1 MTLPGP
7 DVPVIDETRLINE
20 FGGDQEILDELRDLF
35 LEHAPPL
42 YTAMAQAIRE
52 GDCESLARDAHSF
65 KGACATYGAARLAMV
80 CKEFEL
86 AAKAGVVAGIQP
98 GGSTTKQIPENG
110 SEGPPWAPRLHFPV
124 ESYRIIPSSC
134 PRNFPPHRDPSP
146 SSGRSVRSPSPANF
160 GAPTFFR
167 IRRQNMW

>member
-42 YTAMAQAIRE
+42 YASMTQAIE
-52 GDCESLARDAHSF
+52 AGDCDSLARDAHSF

-86 AAKAGVVAGIQP
+86 AAKSGDMETCRAAREHLDREYHAVFEAVGRIGVG
-98 GGSTTKQIPENG
+98 
-110 SEGPPWAPRLHFPV
+110 
-124 ESYRIIPSSC
+124 
-134 PRNFPPHRDPSP
+134 
-146 SSGRSVRSPSPANF
+146 
-160 GAPTFFR
+160 
-167 IRRQNMW
+167 

>member
-42 YTAMAQAIRE
+42 FAAMSQAIE
-52 GDCESLARDAHSF
+52 SGDCESLARDAHSF

-86 AAKAGVVAGIQP
+86 AAKSGDLDFCRANTEHLDREYHAVFEAVGSIGVG
-98 GGSTTKQIPENG
+98 
-110 SEGPPWAPRLHFPV
+110 
-124 ESYRIIPSSC
+124 
-134 PRNFPPHRDPSP
+134 
-146 SSGRSVRSPSPANF
+146 
-160 GAPTFFR
+160 
-167 IRRQNMW
+167 

>member
-86 AAKAGVVAGIQP
+86 AAKAGELDRCRGNVEHLDREYNAVFEAV
-98 GGSTTKQIPENG
+98 GSIG
-110 SEGPPWAPRLHFPV
+110 VG
-124 ESYRIIPSSC
+124 
-134 PRNFPPHRDPSP
+134 
-146 SSGRSVRSPSPANF
+146 
-160 GAPTFFR
+160 
-167 IRRQNMW
+167 